1 MAQQSENALR
11 HPGLMEGR
19 INPVS
24 EQQQP
29 GLRFDIYER
38 VHLQEDL
45 AGIQELN
52 DVELVPHIQVLTLD
66 DQAILKGNLLLT
78 GNYASEEGGQP
89 RLLEHLIPVE
99 ITLPL
104 NRIHRVEDIQ
114 MEIENFDID
123 LLSARSLNVTG
134 VLSLQGVEIVSA
146 PLESWREEEEVTFV
160 HEVDF
165 PRNEPPGAYPVQP
178 IEETPMIQPIPQP
191 VPLPVVPQPVMQQ
204 PAAEAAPQVVQ
215 PPPMPVY
222 ESPVASS
229 PQPFPPSVQEDA
241 YDDGGS
247 VVVEIEQTELKV
259 SPHPDSTVV
268 TEEKKDLKVA
278 FGKKANEAVEINPY
292 GIKSL
297 LSKAGTYLTDKRRA
311 EEEAQAALAEESR
324 IDAVEWK
331 RLFLQSS
338 TDSQEFRKLKMCIVQ
353 REDTLES
360 IAKRYQL
367 NPRELQLLNRLND
380 QEISVGQVIYLPR

>member
-24 EQQQP
+24 EQQP

-78 GNYASEEGGQP
+78 GNYASEEGGAP

-114 MEIENFDID
+114 VDIENFDID
-123 LLSARSLNVTG
+123 LLSSRSLNVTG

-146 PLESWREEEEVTFV
+146 PVESWKEEEEVTFV
-160 HEVDF
+160 HEVGF
-165 PRNEPPGAYPVQP
+165 PRNEPPPMNPVQP
-178 IEETPMIQPIPQP
+178 VQEAPANEPIPTPYSEFSPEVQQPMVQPAPMPMPMNEAPMSSPPSQPSPPAIEED
-191 VPLPVVPQPVMQQ
+191 
-204 PAAEAAPQVVQ
+204 E
-215 PPPMPVY
+215 
-222 ESPVASS
+222 
-229 PQPFPPSVQEDA
+229 

-247 VVVEIEQTELKV
+247 AVVEIEQTELKV
-259 SPHPDSTVV
+259 TPHSDSTVV

-278 FGKKANEAVEINPY
+278 FGKKANEAVDLNPY
-292 GIKSL
+292 GLKSL
-297 LSKAGTYLTDKRRA
+297 LSKAGSYLTDKRRA

-331 RLFLQSS
+331 RLFLQNQ
-338 TDSQEFRKLKMCIVQ
+338 TNSQEFRKLKMCIVQ
-353 REDTLES
+353 KEETLET
-360 IAKRYQL
+360 IAKRYQI
-367 NPRELQLLNRLND
+367 NPRELQLLNRLGD
-380 QEISVGQVIYLPR
+380 QEISAGQVIYLPR

>member
-1 MAQQSENALR
+1 MSE
-11 HPGLMEGR
+11 
-19 INPVS
+19 
-24 EQQQP
+24 QQP

-78 GNYASEEGGQP
+78 GNYASEEGGAP

-114 MEIENFDID
+114 VDIENFDID

-146 PLESWREEEEVTFV
+146 PVESWREEEEVTFV
-160 HEVDF
+160 HELNF
-165 PRNEPPGAYPVQP
+165 PRYEPPATYPIQP
-178 IEETPMIQPIPQP
+178 TQENPSIQPIPMPYMQP
-191 VPLPVVPQPVMQQ
+191 TPQFQQ
-204 PAAEAAPQVVQ
+204 PMVQ
-215 PPPMPVY
+215 PMPTPMPTPMTQMPTQMQMPAPIPMQTD
-222 ESPVASS
+222 EEPAPAPSLQPSPSS
-229 PQPFPPSVQEDA
+229 IQEDDW
-241 YDDGGS
+241 DDGGS
-247 VVVEIEQTELKV
+247 AVVEIEQTELKV
-259 SPHPDSTVV
+259 TPHSDNTVV

-278 FGKKANEAVEINPY
+278 FGKKANEAVDLNPY
-292 GIKSL
+292 GLKSL
-297 LSKAGTYLTDKRRA
+297 LSKAGSYLTDKRRA

-331 RLFLQSS
+331 RLFLQNQ
-338 TDSQEFRKLKMCIVQ
+338 TNSQEFRKLKMCIVQ
-353 REDTLES
+353 KEETLET

-367 NPRELQLLNRLND
+367 NPRELQLLNRLGD
-380 QEISVGQVIYLPR
+380 QEISAGQVIYLPR

>member
-1 MAQQSENALR
+1 MSE
-11 HPGLMEGR
+11 
-19 INPVS
+19 
-24 EQQQP
+24 QQP

-78 GNYASEEGGQP
+78 GNYASEEGGAP

-114 MEIENFDID
+114 VDIENFDID

-146 PLESWREEEEVTFV
+146 PVESWREEEEVTFV
-160 HEVDF
+160 HELNF
-165 PRNEPPGAYPVQP
+165 PRYEPPPTYPNQP
-178 IEETPMIQPIPQP
+178 IQENPSIQPIPMPYMQP
-191 VPLPVVPQPVMQQ
+191 TPQFQQ
-204 PAAEAAPQVVQ
+204 PMVQ
-215 PPPMPVY
+215 PMPTPMPTPMTQMPSQMQMPAPMPPMPMPMNEEPAP
-222 ESPVASS
+222 ESSLQPTPSS
-229 PQPFPPSVQEDA
+229 MQEDDW
-241 YDDGGS
+241 DDGGS
-247 VVVEIEQTELKV
+247 AIVEIEQTELKV
-259 SPHPDSTVV
+259 TPHSDNTVV

-278 FGKKANEAVEINPY
+278 FGKKANEAVDLNPY
-292 GIKSL
+292 GLKSL
-297 LSKAGTYLTDKRRA
+297 LSKAGSYLTDKRRA

-331 RLFLQSS
+331 RLFLQNQ
-338 TDSQEFRKLKMCIVQ
+338 TNSQEFRKLKMCIVQ
-353 REDTLES
+353 KEETLET

-367 NPRELQLLNRLND
+367 NPRELQLLNRLGD
-380 QEISVGQVIYLPR
+380 QEISAGQVIYLPR

>member
-1 MAQQSENALR
+1 MSE
-11 HPGLMEGR
+11 
-19 INPVS
+19 
-24 EQQQP
+24 QQP

-38 VHLQEDL
+38 VHLQENL

-78 GNYASEEGGQP
+78 GNYASEEGGAP

-114 MEIENFDID
+114 VDIENFDID

-134 VLSLQGVEIVSA
+134 VLSLQGIEIVSA
-146 PLESWREEEEVTFV
+146 PVESWREEEEVTFV
-160 HEVDF
+160 HEINF
-165 PRNEPPGAYPVQP
+165 PRNEPPATYPVQP
-178 IEETPMIQPIPQP
+178 IQENPSIQPIPMPYMQP
-191 VPLPVVPQPVMQQ
+191 TPQFQQ
-204 PAAEAAPQVVQ
+204 PMVQ
-215 PPPMPVY
+215 PEPTPMPMPTPMTTQMPMQMNEEPVS
-222 ESPVASS
+222 ESSFQPTPSS
-229 PQPFPPSVQEDA
+229 IQEDD
-241 YDDGGS
+241 YDDDGS
-247 VVVEIEQTELKV
+247 AVVEIEQTELKV
-259 SPHPDSTVV
+259 TPHSDSTVV

-278 FGKKANEAVEINPY
+278 FGKKANEAVDLNPY
-292 GIKSL
+292 GLKSL
-297 LSKAGTYLTDKRRA
+297 LSKAGSYLTDKRRA

-331 RLFLQSS
+331 RLFLQNQ
-338 TDSQEFRKLKMCIVQ
+338 TNSQEFRKLKMCIVQ
-353 REDTLES
+353 KEETLET

-367 NPRELQLLNRLND
+367 NPRELQLLNRLGD
-380 QEISVGQVIYLPR
+380 QEVSVGQVIYLPR

>member
-1 MAQQSENALR
+1 MSE
-11 HPGLMEGR
+11 
-19 INPVS
+19 
-24 EQQQP
+24 QQP

-52 DVELVPHIQVLTLD
+52 DVELLPHIQVLTLD

-78 GNYASEEGGQP
+78 GNYASEEGGTP
-89 RLLEHLIPVE
+89 RSLEHLIPVE

-114 MEIENFDID
+114 VEIENFDID

-134 VLSLQGVEIVSA
+134 VLSLQGVEIVSV
-146 PLESWREEEEVTFV
+146 PLESWRDEEEVTFT
-160 HEVDF
+160 HEVGI
-165 PRNEPPGAYPVQP
+165 PRNEPPVPVP
-178 IEETPMIQPIPQP
+178 APAEVYEETAEPAPMQWYEEPPAVQP
-191 VPLPVVPQPVMQQ
+191 VPESEDLGPIAAVPTMPAIQEEEQQ
-204 PAAEAAPQVVQ
+204 
-215 PPPMPVY
+215 
-222 ESPVASS
+222 
-229 PQPFPPSVQEDA
+229 
-241 YDDGGS
+241 DDGET
-247 VVVEIEQTELKV
+247 VIQIEQTELKV
-259 SPHPDSTVV
+259 TPHPESTVV

-278 FGKKANEAVEINPY
+278 FGKKANEATDLNPY

-297 LSKAGTYLTDKRRA
+297 LSKAGSYLTDKRKA
-311 EEEAQAALAEESR
+311 EEEAQAALAEEAR
-324 IDAVEWK
+324 IDAVEWR
-331 RLFLQSS
+331 RLFLQSHTS
-338 TDSQEFRKLKMCIVQ
+338 SQEFRKLKMCIVQ

-380 QEISVGQVIYLPR
+380 QDISVGQVIYLP

>member
-1 MAQQSENALR
+1 MSE
-11 HPGLMEGR
+11 
-19 INPVS
+19 
-24 EQQQP
+24 QQP

-66 DQAILKGNLLLT
+66 NQAILKGNLLLT
-78 GNYASEEGGQP
+78 GNYASEEGGAP

-114 MEIENFDID
+114 VDIENFDID

-146 PLESWREEEEVTFV
+146 PVESWREEEEVTFV
-160 HEVDF
+160 HEINF
-165 PRNEPPGAYPVQP
+165 PRYEPPPANYPTQP
-178 IEETPMIQPIPQP
+178 IQENPSIQPIPMPYMQPTPQVQEPIEQQMPTPTQMPTQMPVNEEP
-191 VPLPVVPQPVMQQ
+191 VPELLHP
-204 PAAEAAPQVVQ
+204 
-215 PPPMPVY
+215 
-222 ESPVASS
+222 SS
-229 PQPFPPSVQEDA
+229 IEED
-241 YDDGGS
+241 DCEDGGS
-247 VVVEIEQTELKV
+247 AVVDIEQTELKV
-259 SPHPDSTVV
+259 SPHSDSTVV

-278 FGKKANEAVEINPY
+278 FGKKANEAVDLNPY
-292 GIKSL
+292 GLKSL
-297 LSKAGTYLTDKRRA
+297 LSKAGSYLTDKRRA

-331 RLFLQSS
+331 RLFLQNQ
-338 TDSQEFRKLKMCIVQ
+338 TNSQEFRKLKMCIVQ
-353 REDTLES
+353 KEETLET

-367 NPRELQLLNRLND
+367 NPRELQLLNRLGD

>member
-1 MAQQSENALR
+1 MSE
-11 HPGLMEGR
+11 
-19 INPVS
+19 
-24 EQQQP
+24 QQP

-52 DVELVPHIQVLTLD
+52 DVELLPHIQVITLD

-78 GNYASEEGGQP
+78 GNYFSEERDAP
-89 RLLEHLIPVE
+89 RSLEHLIPVE

-114 MEIENFDID
+114 VEIENFDID

-160 HEVDF
+160 HEVNI
-165 PRNEPPGAYPVQP
+165 PRFEPAVPYTPQFVQEPPTLPIIQEPVN
-178 IEETPMIQPIPQP
+178 
-191 VPLPVVPQPVMQQ
+191 VSSY
-204 PAAEAAPQVVQ
+204 AAP
-215 PPPMPVY
+215 PPY
-222 ESPVASS
+222 EAPAQDEVASEFGS
-229 PQPFPPSVQEDA
+229 N
-241 YDDGGS
+241 DGA

-259 SPHPDSTVV
+259 TPHQESTVV
-268 TEEKKDLKVA
+268 TEDKKELKVA
-278 FGKKANEAVEINPY
+278 FGKKANEAVDINPY

-297 LSKAGTYLTDKRRA
+297 LSKAGSYLTDKRNA
-311 EEEAQAALAEESR
+311 EAEAQAALAEETR

-331 RLFLQSS
+331 RLFLQSN
-338 TDSQEFRKLKMCIVQ
+338 TGSQEFRKLKLCIVQ
-353 REDTLES
+353 KEDTLES

-367 NPRELQLLNRLND
+367 NPRELQLLNRMSD

>member
-1 MAQQSENALR
+1 MSE
-11 HPGLMEGR
+11 
-19 INPVS
+19 
-24 EQQQP
+24 QQP

-66 DQAILKGNLLLT
+66 DQAILKGNLQLS
-78 GNYASEEGGQP
+78 GNYASEEGGPP

-114 MEIENFDID
+114 VEIENFDID

-146 PLESWREEEEVTFV
+146 PVESWREEEEVTFV
-160 HEVDF
+160 HEVDY
-165 PRNEPPGAYPVQP
+165 PRNEPPAALPVEP
-178 IEETPMIQPIPQP
+178 IQETPYIPP
-191 VPLPVVPQPVMQQ
+191 VPQP
-204 PAAEAAPQVVQ
+204 EPQVEPQIEPQVESQPQVSQ
-215 PPPMPVY
+215 PPPAPVY
-222 ESPVASS
+222 ETPE
-229 PQPFPPSVQEDA
+229 PQFAPPAVQED
-241 YDDGGS
+241 DDGGS

-259 SPHPDSTVV
+259 SPHSESTVV

-297 LSKAGTYLTDKRRA
+297 LSKAGSYLADKRKS

-338 TDSQEFRKLKMCIVQ
+338 ENSQEFRKLKMCIVQ
-353 REDTLES
+353 KEDTLES
-360 IAKRYQL
+360 IAKRYQI
-367 NPRELQLLNRLND
+367 NPRELQLLNRLSD
-380 QEISVGQVIYLPR
+380 QEISIGQVIYLPR

>member
-1 MAQQSENALR
+1 
-11 HPGLMEGR
+11 MEGR
-19 INPVS
+19 INSVS
-24 EQQQP
+24 EQQP

-52 DVELVPHIQVLTLD
+52 DVELLPHIQVITLD

-78 GNYASEEGGQP
+78 GNYFSEERDTP
-89 RLLEHLIPVE
+89 RSLEHLIPVE

-114 MEIENFDID
+114 VEIENFDID

-146 PLESWREEEEVTFV
+146 PPENWREEEEVTFV
-160 HEVDF
+160 HEV
-165 PRNEPPGAYPVQP
+165 N
-178 IEETPMIQPIPQP
+178 TPSF
-191 VPLPVVPQPVMQQ
+191 
-204 PAAEAAPQVVQ
+204 E
-215 PPPMPVY
+215 PPMPY
-222 ESPVASS
+222 Q
-229 PQPFPPSVQEDA
+229 PQPLQEPPAIPTIREPVNAASISAAIPYAAPVQDEVVSN
-241 YDDGGS
+241 DGV

-259 SPHPDSTVV
+259 TPHQESTVV
-268 TEEKKDLKVA
+268 TEDKKELKVA
-278 FGKKANEAVEINPY
+278 FGKKADEAVDINPY

-297 LSKAGTYLTDKRRA
+297 LSKAGSYLTDKRNA
-311 EEEAQAALAEESR
+311 EAEAQAALAEDTR

-338 TDSQEFRKLKMCIVQ
+338 TGAQEFRKLKLCIVQ
-353 REDTLES
+353 KEDTLES

-367 NPRELQLLNRLND
+367 NPRELQLLNRMSD
-380 QEISVGQVIYLPR
+380 QEISVGQVIY

>member
-1 MAQQSENALR
+1 MSE
-11 HPGLMEGR
+11 
-19 INPVS
+19 
-24 EQQQP
+24 QQP

-52 DVELVPHIQVLTLD
+52 DVELLPHIQVITLD

-78 GNYASEEGGQP
+78 GNYFSEEGSTP
-89 RLLEHLIPVE
+89 RSLEHLIPVE

-114 MEIENFDID
+114 VEIENFDID

-134 VLSLQGVEIVSA
+134 VLSLQGVEIVSV

-160 HEVDF
+160 HEVNIPKF
-165 PRNEPPGAYPVQP
+165 EPPMPYPPQ
-178 IEETPMIQPIPQP
+178 PQP
-191 VPLPVVPQPVMQQ
+191 VQEPPAVPTIREPVN
-204 PAAEAAPQVVQ
+204 
-215 PPPMPVY
+215 
-222 ESPVASS
+222 VASYADAVS
-229 PQPFPPSVQEDA
+229 EVAPVQDEVAPVQDEVGS
-241 YDDGGS
+241 DDGV

-259 SPHPDSTVV
+259 TPHQESTVV
-268 TEEKKDLKVA
+268 TEDKKELKVA
-278 FGKKANEAVEINPY
+278 FGKKANEAVDINPY

-297 LSKAGTYLTDKRRA
+297 LSKAGSYLTDKRIA
-311 EEEAQAALAEESR
+311 EAEAQAALAEETR

-331 RLFLQSS
+331 RLFLQSN
-338 TDSQEFRKLKMCIVQ
+338 TGTHEFRKLKMCIVQ
-353 REDTLES
+353 KEDTLDS

-367 NPRELQLLNRLND
+367 NPRELQLLNRMND